1 MQTPRVLIKD
11 NQFADEVPMLP
22 EHTRRN
28 PNNINFKK
36 LMKNRNSLISAKY
49 TLLSQNNIMTHMK
62 KQMGFT
68 ETDS

>member
-1 MQTPRVLIKD
+1 
-11 NQFADEVPMLP
+11 MLP